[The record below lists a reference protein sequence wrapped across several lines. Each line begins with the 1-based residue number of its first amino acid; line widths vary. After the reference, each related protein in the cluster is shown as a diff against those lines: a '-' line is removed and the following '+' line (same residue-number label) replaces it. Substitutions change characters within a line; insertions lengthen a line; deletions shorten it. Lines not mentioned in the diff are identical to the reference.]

1 MAADLGAIAD
11 GLFEGVMAP
20 LVLGGALQPVH
31 AIGARSALALGDGD
45 RRTTNV
51 DLEAHVQLGRVRR
64 ARRLVAIDSVERAT
78 PAEWALAA
86 ALNDV
91 LQAANPTFDAALRR
105 GSAVRILAIAR
116 ETLDRVPPPT
126 DVREALSRHTWL
138 GRVLDVARTDTV
150 VSWWV
155 GKRTYLGVDP
165 PARLS
170 AWPELRRV
178 NVVATPRA
186 LLDLGPLAVDRDLL
200 TEAVALLLAR
210 TPLTELAA
218 CTRVAP
224 KLVWHAA
231 TLGLVATPAGRTLA
245 LRAMAR
251 LPADDVDA
259 ALGRATHEL
268 LGARPDDAGPALAL
282 LAERALA
289 VAAAGR
295 ERQEAARAAEGTR
308 DRPEIA
314 FARALGAVVA
324 LRLLDGLA
332 WPEPQRRAV
341 SAALVEAARTPAGME
356 GARMLAG
363 RAGVQAVGAGEAGTP
378 GGTT

>member
-20 LVLGGALQPVH
+20 MVLGGALRPVH
-31 AIGARSALALGDGD
+31 AIGARSALLLGDGD

-64 ARRLVAIDSVERAT
+64 ARRLVAIDTLARAT

-105 GSAVRILAIAR
+105 GSAVRILAVAR
-116 ETLDRVPPPT
+116 AALERIPPPS

-138 GRVLDVARTDTV
+138 GRLLDVARTDTA

-155 GKRTYLGVDP
+155 GKRTYLGEDP

-178 NVVATPRA
+178 TVVATPHP
-186 LLDLGPLAVDRDLL
+186 LLDLAPLAVDRELL

-218 CTRVAP
+218 CTRLAP
-224 KLVWHAA
+224 KLVWHEA
-231 TLGLVATPAGRTLA
+231 TLGLVATPPGRTLA

-268 LGARPDDAGPALAL
+268 LGTRPNDAGPALSL
-282 LAERALA
+282 LAERALGS
-289 VAAAGR
+289 AAATRRG
-295 ERQEAARAAEGTR
+295 EAAAAAEAARE
-308 DRPEIA
+308 RPEIA
-314 FARALGAVVA
+314 FARGLGAAVA
-324 LRLLDGLA
+324 LTLLDGLA
-332 WPEPQRRAV
+332 WPEEQRRGV
-341 SAALVEAARTPAGME
+341 TAALHDAARTAAAME
-356 GARMLAG
+356 GVKMLAARG
-363 RAGVQAVGAGEAGTP
+363 TGGAGAGASAE
-378 GGTT
+378 GGAS